1 MKLKDKVVIVTGGAF
16 GIGKAIA
23 LRMGREGGKVVVCG
37 YSHAPEL
44 VVKEIEYAG
53 GEAMALRIDVSI
65 EEQTLEMAKKA
76 FDRFG
81 HIDILV
87 NNAGVFG
94 GLKKNPVE
102 DTPTD
107 VWDRVMGV
115 NVKGTFF
122 CCKAVVPYMKKQKK
136 GKIINIGSTV
146 AFNGLPNLLHY
157 TTSKGGI
164 VSMTRALAREL
175 GEFNIAVNNVSPGMT
190 YDEAIKTNIPEE
202 VIQRNLNTQC
212 IKRLVYPEDVAAMV
226 AFLASDDCDLVT
238 GQVIA
243 VNGGETLH

>member
-1 MKLKDKVVIVTGGAF
+1 MKLKDKVAVVTGGAF

-23 LRMGREGGKVVVCG
+23 LRFGREGVKVVVCG
-37 YSHAPEL
+37 HSHAPEP
-44 VVKEIEYAG
+44 VVQEIISG
-53 GEAMALRIDVSI
+53 GSDGLALRVDVSN
-65 EEQTLEMAKKA
+65 EEATLDMARKTI
-76 FDRFG
+76 DRFG
-81 HIDILV
+81 RIDILV

-102 DTPTD
+102 DTPTEA
-107 VWDRVMGV
+107 WDRVMGV
-115 NVKGTFF
+115 NLKGTFF
-122 CCKAVVPYMKKQKK
+122 CCKAVVPYMKRQNK

-190 YDEAIKTNIPEE
+190 YDEAIKTNIPDE
-202 VIQRNLNTQC
+202 VVQRNVNTQC